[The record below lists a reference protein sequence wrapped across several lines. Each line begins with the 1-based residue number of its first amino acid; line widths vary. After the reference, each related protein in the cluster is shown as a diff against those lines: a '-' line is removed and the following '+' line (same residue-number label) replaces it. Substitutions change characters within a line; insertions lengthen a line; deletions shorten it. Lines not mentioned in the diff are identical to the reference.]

1 MKVYKHRKVI
11 KAAPAEVIDKPKE
24 KIWWYKG
31 LRRLMPAPWVYK
43 IPKLD
48 YILEYTK
55 KIT

>member
-31 LRRLMPAPWVYK
+31 LRRLMPVPWVYK

>member
-1 MKVYKHRKVI
+1 MKLTRHRQVDKTPGI
-11 KAAPAEVIDKPKE
+11 KQDKPKE

-31 LRRLMPAPWVYK
+31 LRRLMPVPWVYK